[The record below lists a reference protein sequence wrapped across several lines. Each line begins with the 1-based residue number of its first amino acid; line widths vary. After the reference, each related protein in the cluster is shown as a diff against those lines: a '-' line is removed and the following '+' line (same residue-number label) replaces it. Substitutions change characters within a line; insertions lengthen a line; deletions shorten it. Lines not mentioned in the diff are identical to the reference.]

1 MEAAPI
7 RPRSACPPPYP
18 STSTSTS
25 PSPQTLCLILLLTL
39 NQAPL
44 SAGPHQI
51 CSGSATPFL
60 LPTVAPCDDTSTAA
74 AEVCLQPLAT
84 ISGPATLLLCPG
96 GGLNLAG
103 RYTTAEGA
111 LSPRP
116 LSFLWGAAVGTDN
129 LGLIS
134 AHLAAHVASEVLELG
149 AALLDG
155 GDRFE
160 FTLRV
165 VDLVGQ
171 ESAPVTHIVT
181 RLATPAPVVTIE
193 APLYLT
199 LSAGEVLLLP
209 ARAQLASCNGT
220 DANPVSFV
228 WSDPLV
234 SSTGASYGAQVS
246 FEWSATD
253 VATGA
258 ALALPGAS
266 VTRSTLEL
274 EGAAPLRFGGTHLLR
289 VSACLPGDVPLCGG
303 AEMRV
308 VLRDS
313 PLIARLAGGDRAVGE
328 DEGLTLDASASVD
341 PNEPD
346 ITLHFAWSCSADAA
360 FADAGPAGCP
370 TLPVGAS
377 ADPTLELE
385 PGALPPGRFMFAVN
399 VSKAGGET
407 AAAGVAITIVAGS
420 VPAVSVAAPAA
431 VRQSASTALR
441 LVGSASLDA
450 AASASADDAALEL
463 AWSCDSAGVDLSDP
477 LVSST
482 GASAANL
489 VLRSGV
495 LPSRCAQGAC
505 TYTFTLTTTHQ
516 AQRY

>member
-1 MEAAPI
+1 M
-7 RPRSACPPPYP
+7 
-18 STSTSTS
+18 
-25 PSPQTLCLILLLTL
+25 
-39 NQAPL
+39 
-44 SAGPHQI
+44 
-51 CSGSATPFL
+51 

-74 AEVCLQPLAT
+74 VEVCLQPLAA
-84 ISGPATLLLCPG
+84 ISGPAALLLCPG

-103 RYTTAEGA
+103 RYTTAEGS

-116 LSFLWGAAVGTDN
+116 PIYLWGAAAGTDN

-134 AHLAAHVASEVLELG
+134 AHLTAHVASEVLELG

-155 GDRFE
+155 GDHFE
-160 FTLRV
+160 FTLSV

-171 ESAPVTHIVT
+171 ASTPATHIVT

-193 APLYLT
+193 APSHLT

-228 WSDPLV
+228 WS
-234 SSTGASYGAQVS
+234 
-246 FEWSATD
+246 ATD

-258 ALALPGAS
+258 TLALPGAS

-274 EGAAPLRFGGTHLLR
+274 EGAAPLRFGETHLLR
-289 VSACLPGDVPLCGG
+289 VTACLTGDIPLCGG
-303 AEMRV
+303 AEVRV

-313 PLIARLAGGDRAVGE
+313 PLIARLAGGGRAVGE
-328 DEGLTLDASASVD
+328 DEGLALDASASID
-341 PNEPD
+341 PDEPAA
-346 ITLHFAWSCSADAA
+346 TLQFTWSCSATDAA
-360 FADAGPAGCP
+360 TADANPTGCP

-407 AAAGVAITIVAGS
+407 AAAGVAITVVAGS

-431 VRQSASTALR
+431 AKQSASTALR

-450 AASASADDAALEL
+450 AATSSTDDAALEL
-463 AWSCDSAGVDLSDP
+463 AWSCDPAVVDLSDP

-489 VLRSGV
+489 VLRPGV
-495 LPSRCAQGAC
+495 LPSGCAQGAC
-505 TYTFTLTTTHQ
+505 TYTFTLTATHQ
-516 AQRY
+516 AQR